1 MIMRQGRLCISHGR
15 LWCVLLPLS
24 VAGMVLTACAA
35 PVPAASSASG
45 APESSSLA
53 PLSTAPATV
62 GIALTSQQL
71 TSAARWVARV
81 AASTGDVDPGPG
93 IAVLSRRGAAIQL
106 ITPGDTVDSNQAV
119 VVVLVHGR
127 FDGSVFDHPPGVTVP
142 GGDEMLA
149 SFDAAT
155 GQVEDFTLLDSA
167 HGRQAPNLRTLGPV
181 SNLPAS

>member
-1 MIMRQGRLCISHGR
+1 MREGRLEISHGR
-15 LWCVLLPLS
+15 PGCVFLALS
-24 VAGMVLTACAA
+24 AAGMVLTACAA
-35 PVPAASSASG
+35 PVPAASSAPASG
-45 APESSSLA
+45 TLDSSSLA

-71 TSAARWVARV
+71 ASAAGWVAR
-81 AASTGDVDPGPG
+81 AATISGGVRPGPG

-119 VVVLVHGR
+119 IVVLVHGQ

-142 GGDEMLA
+142 GGNEMLA

-155 GQVEDFTLLDSA
+155 GQVEDFTLLDTA
-167 HGRQAPNLRTLGPV
+167 HGRQAPDLRTLGPV